1 MTSEAQ
7 GSGLVL
13 GQAAE
18 TLAELP
24 QLLCGGV
31 VSRLPGDVQHRCT
44 LGEVVSA
51 EVLDAWLQGT
61 VERGLSS
68 ELSIHEEKE
77 DDGRDEE
84 SPQEAGVTTD
94 LRFDAS

>member
-1 MTSEAQ
+1 MFR
-7 GSGLVL
+7 GSGPVL

-24 QLLCGGV
+24 QLLGGGG

-51 EVLDAWLQGT
+51 ELLDAWLQGT
-61 VERGLSS
+61 VERGLGS
-68 ELSIHEEKE
+68 ELGVHEEKE

-84 SPQEAGVTTD
+84 SQPEAAVTTD
-94 LRFDAS
+94 LRLYGS